1 MSWLFPLYLAGAAAV
16 IAPILLHLRRQPPQ
30 DRLAFS
36 SLMFLEE
43 SKRQPTR
50 RRRLENWLLLLV
62 RCLILILL
70 ALMFARPFSRST
82 EATAAAEGESMVV
95 LLDASASM
103 RRADLWP
110 RAVAVV
116 RSLVAA
122 SGPEDRVAV
131 AVFDSE
137 VDWLWAADEQL
148 PEARRAAVTAALD
161 QRQPGWGGTDL
172 GQAMVAG
179 LEIFGRWDG
188 GSGGSRRLVVVS
200 DFQEGANLSALQKV
214 AWPEGVTM
222 ERKVIALE
230 EADAGNLT
238 LELISG
244 RGDEETELQTGAS
257 ARTDAVRRVRVS
269 STRETQ
275 QTDFELGW
283 ENDEGGVKVQ
293 GYLPPGGRRVMK
305 MPPRGLGETG
315 PSALLLSGDNHAFDN
330 RVHVA
335 PEQPREVKVWIA
347 AEALNGLDEAASP
360 GYYLKRVLQP
370 TPALRPVLE
379 VLTRADWAKVNGTGV
394 VVNAGGGGRMDE
406 EEITAWQK
414 VLSRG
419 GLGIYVVDGPG
430 AESELKALTSGM
442 TWTVKKAERQSQES
456 YAMMGELDAKDE
468 LLTPFADARLRDFTK
483 VRFWNHRVVTVAED
497 KDVKVLGKFDN
508 GDPAL
513 IAVRRGPGTLLVL
526 TSGWHPADSQLA
538 LSTKFVPLWFGW
550 LAAGGYA
557 YEEAAALVPGQAL
570 PWLLKA
576 DGEVTDPKGETT
588 VLKAGDR
595 FIPKQPGVYRV
606 SQSGVDAES
615 RWFAVQLPTGEGR
628 VAVLPEERLK
638 ELGVSLA
645 EVDGVKAG
653 TEAMS
658 EELRLRLDGLDTE
671 AKQRLWLWFLLG
683 VLGLAVAESLLG
695 ARRIRERVN
704 A

>member
-70 ALMFARPFSRST
+70 AIMFARPFSRST
-82 EATAAAEGESMVV
+82 EAAATVEGESVVV

-103 RRADLWP
+103 QRADLWP

-122 SGPEDRVAV
+122 SGAEDRVAV

-137 VDWLWAADEQL
+137 VDWLWAADEPL
-148 PEARRAAVTAALD
+148 PEARWAAVTAALD

-188 GSGGSRRLVVVS
+188 GYGGARRLVVVS

-214 AWPEGVTM
+214 AWPAGVTM

-257 ARTDAVRRVRVS
+257 ARADAVRRVRVS
-269 STRETQ
+269 RTRETQ

-283 ENDEGGVKVQ
+283 ENDAGGVKVQ
-293 GYLPPGGRRVMK
+293 GYLPPGGRRVVK

-315 PSALLLSGDNHAFDN
+315 PSSLLLSGDSHAFDN

-347 AEALNGLDEAASP
+347 AAALNGLDEAASP

-379 VLTRADWAKVNGTGV
+379 ALTRADWAKVNGTGV

-419 GLGIYVVDGPG
+419 GLGIYVVDGPA
-430 AESELKALTSGM
+430 AESELKALTGGM
-442 TWTVKKAERQSQES
+442 TWTVKKAERQNQES

-497 KDVKVLGKFDN
+497 EGVKVLGKFDN

-513 IAVRRGPGTLLVL
+513 IAVRRGQGTLLIL

-550 LAAGGYA
+550 LAAVGYA

-588 VLKAGDR
+588 VLKAGER

-615 RWFAVQLPTGEGR
+615 RWFAVQLSAEEGR

-645 EVDGVKAG
+645 EVDGAMAG
-653 TEAMS
+653 TEAVS
-658 EELRLRLDGLDTE
+658 EELRQRLDGLDTE

-683 VLGLAVAESLLG
+683 VLGLVVAESLLS

>member
-1 MSWLFPLYLAGAAAV
+1 M
-16 IAPILLHLRRQPPQ
+16 
-30 DRLAFS
+30 
-36 SLMFLEE
+36 
-43 SKRQPTR
+43 
-50 RRRLENWLLLLV
+50 ENWLLLLV
-62 RCLILILL
+62 RCLILMLL
-70 ALMFARPFSRST
+70 AIMFARPFSRST
-82 EATAAAEGESMVV
+82 EVAAAAEGKSMVV

-103 RRADLWP
+103 QRADLWP
-110 RAVAVV
+110 RAVATV

-122 SGPEDRVAV
+122 SGAEDRVAV

-188 GSGGSRRLVVVS
+188 GYGGTRRLVVVS

-214 AWPEGVTM
+214 AWPAGVTM

-244 RGDEETELQTGAS
+244 RGDEETELQTGVS
-257 ARTDAVRRVRVS
+257 ARADAVRRVRVS

-283 ENDEGGVKVQ
+283 ENAEGGVKVQ
-293 GYLPPGGRRVMK
+293 GYLPPGGRRVVK
-305 MPPRGLGETG
+305 MPPRGLDETG
-315 PSALLLSGDNHAFDN
+315 PGTLLLSGDSHAFDN

-347 AEALNGLDEAASP
+347 AAALNGLDEAASP

-379 VLTRADWAKVNGTGV
+379 TLTRADWAKVNGTGV
-394 VVNAGGGGRMDE
+394 VVNAGGGGRMDQ

-430 AESELKALTSGM
+430 AESELKALTGGM

-483 VRFWNHRVVTVAED
+483 VRFWNHRVVKVAADEG
-497 KDVKVLGKFDN
+497 VKVLGKFDN

-513 IAVRRGPGTLLVL
+513 IAVRRGQGTLLIL

-550 LAAGGYA
+550 LAAVGYA

-576 DGEVTDPKGETT
+576 DGQVTDPKGETT
-588 VLKAGDR
+588 VLKAGER

-606 SQSGVDAES
+606 SQSGEGAES
-615 RWFAVQLPTGEGR
+615 RWFAVQLSAEEGR

-645 EVDGVKAG
+645 EVDGGKVGA
-653 TEAMS
+653 EAMS
-658 EELRLRLDGLDTE
+658 EELRQRLDGLDTE

-683 VLGLAVAESLLG
+683 VLGLVVAESLLSV
-695 ARRIRERVN
+695 RRRRESIT

>member
-62 RCLILILL
+62 RCLILMLL
-70 ALMFARPFSRST
+70 AIMFARPFSRST
-82 EATAAAEGESMVV
+82 EATAAAGGESMVV

-110 RAVAVV
+110 RAVAAV

-122 SGPEDRVAV
+122 SGAEDRVAV

-188 GSGGSRRLVVVS
+188 GYGGARRLVVVS

-214 AWPEGVTM
+214 AWPAGVTM

-244 RGDEETELQTGAS
+244 RGDEGTEQQTGVS
-257 ARTDAVRRVRVS
+257 ARVDTVRRVRVS
-269 STRETQ
+269 SSRETQ

-293 GYLPPGGRRVMK
+293 GYLPPGGRRVVK
-305 MPPRGLGETG
+305 MPPRGLDKTG
-315 PSALLLSGDNHAFDN
+315 PGTLLLSGDSHAFDN

-347 AEALNGLDEAASP
+347 AAALNGLDEAASP

-370 TPALRPVLE
+370 TPALRPVLGA
-379 VLTRADWAKVNGTGV
+379 LTRADWAKVNGTGV
-394 VVNAGGGGRMDE
+394 VVNAGGGGRMDQ

-430 AESELKALTSGM
+430 AESELKALTGGM

-456 YAMMGELDAKDE
+456 YVMMGELDAKDE

-483 VRFWNHRVVTVAED
+483 VRFWNHRVVTVEADEG
-497 KDVKVLGKFDN
+497 VKVLGKFDN

-513 IAVRRGPGTLLVL
+513 IAVRRGQGTLLIL

-550 LAAGGYA
+550 LAAVGYA

-576 DGEVTDPKGETT
+576 DGQVTDPKGETT
-588 VLKAGDR
+588 VLKAGER
-595 FIPKQPGVYRV
+595 FITKQPGVYRV
-606 SQSGVDAES
+606 SQSGEDAES
-615 RWFAVQLPTGEGR
+615 RWFAVQLSAEEGR

-645 EVDGVKAG
+645 EVDGEKVGA
-653 TEAMS
+653 EAVS
-658 EELRLRLDGLDTE
+658 EELRQRLDGLDTE
-671 AKQRLWLWFLLG
+671 AKQGLWLWFLLG
-683 VLGLAVAESLLG
+683 VLGLVVAESLLSV
-695 ARRIRERVN
+695 RRRRESIT